1 MPQGLSQPW
10 GPQAR
15 HRKRGVWVHAEGC
28 WAWSHRSHVAFK
40 PQARSQASCAPC
52 LAQRC
57 QSLGC
62 VTGTGRRAYDHEQG
76 AQPETQNS
84 VPRAESPLAGRY
96 PRPRRPQS
104 QFSSLGLSG
113 RPGRGPLAP
122 ASVPQAQAGWPG
134 GKLMPLAQQCPS
146 RIARKARGP
155 QGAAQPPTR
164 QSSTTCGGP
173 GAWTHT
179 LHRLGG
185 QDACMQVGAKPGC
198 HGRRFL
204 ARELPKR
211 RGR

>member
-10 GPQAR
+10 RPQAR

-28 WAWSHRSHVAFK
+28 WAWSHRSRVAFK

-62 VTGTGRRAYDHEQG
+62 VTGTGRRAFDHEQG
-76 AQPETQNS
+76 ARPETQNS

-96 PRPRRPQS
+96 PRPPRPQS
-104 QFSSLGLSG
+104 QFSSLDLSG

-122 ASVPQAQAGWPG
+122 ASVPQGAGRLAG
-134 GKLMPLAQQCPS
+134 RELMPLAQAMSQQDRPQ
-146 RIARKARGP
+146 ARGP
-155 QGAAQPPTR
+155 QGAARPPTR

-179 LHRLGG
+179 LTL
-185 QDACMQVGAKPGC
+185 
-198 HGRRFL
+198 
-204 ARELPKR
+204 
-211 RGR
+211 